1 LLPVLGPLIRSI
13 ATSEEARDLTEYA
26 LLAGLTA
33 MVFVGVGLLAF
44 DNVLTELFEGLGNL
58 LTSQVARS
66 AASKWRF

>member
-33 MVFVGVGLLAF
+33 MVFIGVGLLAF

-58 LTSQVARS
+58 LTSQAARS
-66 AASKWRF
+66 AVSKWRF

>member
-1 LLPVLGPLIRSI
+1 MLPVLGPLIRSI

-33 MVFVGVGLLAF
+33 MVFIGVGLLAF

-58 LTSQVARS
+58 LTSQAARS
-66 AASKWRF
+66 AVSKWRF